1 MENSEGEAKR
11 SSKSYTLFSSE
22 TRKDTSMKRDL
33 QALAMD
39 KQRIICPVAICSFP
53 SVLKYTADMI
63 KSFLWALPALEEIRQ
78 SRRLV

>member
-1 MENSEGEAKR
+1 
-11 SSKSYTLFSSE
+11 
-22 TRKDTSMKRDL
+22 MKRDL